1 MRTKCGTVL
10 KVQHLAPGTASIYA
24 PAAAAVVI
32 WAAAEWKVETMLFC
46 LIVQCSPQD
55 TVPSLNVLT
64 SITLTSSITS
74 TQSGAGVWDF
84 NLRQEGWGIL
94 ESVSE
99 FGILFLQI

>member
-1 MRTKCGTVL
+1 MWNCIESPASGTWNSV
-10 KVQHLAPGTASIYA
+10 HICPGSSSSSH
-24 PAAAAVVI
+24 VGSS
-32 WAAAEWKVETMLFC
+32 EWKVETMLFC

-64 SITLTSSITS
+64 AITLTSSITS